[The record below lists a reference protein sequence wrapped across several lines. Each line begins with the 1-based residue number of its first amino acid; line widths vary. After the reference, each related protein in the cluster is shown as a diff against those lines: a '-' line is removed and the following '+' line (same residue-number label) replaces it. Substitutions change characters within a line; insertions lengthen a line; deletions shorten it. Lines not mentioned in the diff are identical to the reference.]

1 MMRRR
6 PPLRRL
12 AYSDQ
17 IRTPSIT
24 NLAGLVQH
32 LTHVESLWF
41 EEGSLRV
48 RAWLLL
54 RRWAMIIFVGGSLAN
69 LAVF

>member
-1 MMRRR
+1 V
-6 PPLRRL
+6 
-12 AYSDQ
+12 
-17 IRTPSIT
+17 PSGT

-32 LTHVESLWF
+32 LTYVESLWF

-48 RAWLLL
+48 KAWLLL